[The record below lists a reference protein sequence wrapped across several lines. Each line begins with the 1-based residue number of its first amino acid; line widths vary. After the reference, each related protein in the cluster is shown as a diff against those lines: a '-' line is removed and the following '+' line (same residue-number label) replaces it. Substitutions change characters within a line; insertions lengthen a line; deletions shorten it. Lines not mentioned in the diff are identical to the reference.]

1 MTGGRVV
8 VVGVGADGPAGL
20 GEAALRAVA
29 EAEVLVGGRRLL
41 AGFPDHPAERIVVGA
56 DVEEAVAAAA
66 RAAREGRRVA
76 VVASGDPLFHGI
88 GAAVVEAV
96 GPEAV
101 EVIPH
106 VSSVQLAFARLRL
119 PWDDAALVSVHAR
132 PLAELLPA
140 VRTRP
145 KVAVLTGG
153 RHTPGAVAAF
163 LLAQGL
169 RGWRAWVCENLG
181 SPGERVVGCA
191 LEELPG
197 REFAPLNVLVL
208 LDPARL
214 PGDGLRRGAA
224 AGDAG
229 PRAAGDS
236 PEGGAG
242 VGAPPGG
249 GRWPVLGLPD
259 GAFEQRRPLRG
270 LITRQEVRL
279 VSLARLELPPAGV
292 LWDVGAGTGS
302 VAIEAARL
310 APGLRIFAVER
321 NPDDAERAGRNAS
334 RFGAEG
340 VAVVLGE
347 APAALAW
354 LPDPDRVFI
363 GGTGGRLAEVL
374 EAVAAR
380 LRPGGRIVLNAVTLE
395 TLAAAEAE
403 LGRLGWERD
412 VTLVNVAR
420 ARRLGTGG
428 AGGGTTDG
436 VDYAG
441 HAAPDGADRAGR
453 TGAAGGRRLTRLE
466 PLEPVFVLA
475 AWREGER

>member
-1 MTGGRVV
+1 MTRGRVF

-20 GEAALRAVA
+20 GEAARRAVA
-29 EAEVLVGGRRLL
+29 GADLLVGGRRLL
-41 AGFPDHPAERIVVGA
+41 AGFPEHEAERIAVGA
-56 DVEEAVAAAA
+56 DVGEAVAAVA
-66 RAAREGRRVA
+66 RAFREGRRVA
-76 VVASGDPLFHGI
+76 VLASGDPLFHGI
-88 GAAVVEAV
+88 GAAVIEAV
-96 GPEAV
+96 GREAV

-140 VRTRP
+140 VRARP

-163 LLAQGL
+163 LLEQGC

-181 SPGERVVGCA
+181 SPAERVTGCA

-214 PGDGLRRGAA
+214 PGDGRG
-224 AGDAG
+224 
-229 PRAAGDS
+229 R
-236 PEGGAG
+236 GGEA
-242 VGAPPGG
+242 PGG
-249 GRWPVLGLPD
+249 GADEARVGAAGGGTGPGAGPWPVLGLPD
-259 GAFEQRRPLRG
+259 DAFEQRRPLRG
-270 LITRQEVRL
+270 LITRREVRL

-310 APGLRIFAVER
+310 APGLRVYAVER
-321 NPDDAERAGRNAS
+321 NPDDAERARRNAS
-334 RFGAEG
+334 RFGADG

-347 APAALAW
+347 APAALAE
-354 LPDPDRVFI
+354 LPDPDRVFV
-363 GGTGGRLAEVL
+363 GGTGGRLREVL
-374 EAVAAR
+374 AAVAAR
-380 LRPGGRIVLNAVTLE
+380 LRPGGRLVLNAVTLE

-403 LGRLGWERD
+403 LARPGWERD
-412 VTLVNVAR
+412 VTLVSVAR
-420 ARRLGTGG
+420 SRDLGGGG
-428 AGGGTTDG
+428 AE
-436 VDYAG
+436 
-441 HAAPDGADRAGR
+441 GR
-453 TGAAGGRRLTRLE
+453 AAGGDGERRLTRLE

-475 AWREGER
+475 ARREEGWR